1 MTTPLKRI
9 RINVAISTEGQKTWD
24 ATVELSE
31 FPLPNGLIVWLHG
44 PSETGLSPLVQ
55 AALAESDMLVAEL
68 ERLYPSKEA

>member
-24 ATVELSE
+24 ATVEYYDHSWDNE
-31 FPLPNGLIVWLHG
+31 FLQQ
-44 PSETGLSPLVQ
+44 LV
-55 AALAESDMLVAEL
+55 LKESSMLVAEL